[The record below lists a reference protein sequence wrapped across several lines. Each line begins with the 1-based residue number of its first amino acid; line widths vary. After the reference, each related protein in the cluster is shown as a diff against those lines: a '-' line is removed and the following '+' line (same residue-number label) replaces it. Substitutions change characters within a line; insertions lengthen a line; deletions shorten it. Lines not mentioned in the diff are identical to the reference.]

1 MHDPAYELLRITL
14 PRTSVNKG
22 ERTKGQGGN
31 RPPCMGRFGRTKK
44 RVGGPFGRALAPSPV
59 AIPATSWLRLA
70 ARPRLSRRVS
80 YSEPQPK
87 GPRTAGVYRRDPL

>member
-1 MHDPAYELLRITL
+1 VNFGEFLFFF

-44 RVGGPFGRALAPSPV
+44 GSGTLWKSPGP
-59 AIPATSWLRLA
+59 
-70 ARPRLSRRVS
+70 
-80 YSEPQPK
+80 
-87 GPRTAGVYRRDPL
+87 

>member
-1 MHDPAYELLRITL
+1 MHDPAYEHLRTPL

-44 RVGGPFGRALAPSPV
+44 GP
-59 AIPATSWLRLA
+59 
-70 ARPRLSRRVS
+70 
-80 YSEPQPK
+80 
-87 GPRTAGVYRRDPL
+87 DPLEEPRPLALWLFQPHPGFA

>member
-1 MHDPAYELLRITL
+1 MHDPAYELLRIPL

-44 RVGGPFGRALAPSPV
+44 GSGPFGRAPALAL
-59 AIPATSWLRLA
+59 WLF
-70 ARPRLSRRVS
+70 
-80 YSEPQPK
+80 QPHP
-87 GPRTAGVYRRDPL
+87 GFA

>member
-1 MHDPAYELLRITL
+1 MQDRGYELPRIPL

-44 RVGGPFGRALAPSPV
+44 GP
-59 AIPATSWLRLA
+59 
-70 ARPRLSRRVS
+70 
-80 YSEPQPK
+80 
-87 GPRTAGVYRRDPL
+87 DPLEEPGP

>member
-1 MHDPAYELLRITL
+1 MHDPAYELLRIPL

-44 RVGGPFGRALAPSPV
+44 GP
-59 AIPATSWLRLA
+59 
-70 ARPRLSRRVS
+70 
-80 YSEPQPK
+80 
-87 GPRTAGVYRRDPL
+87 DPLEEPGP

>member
-1 MHDPAYELLRITL
+1 MQDRGYGLPRIPL

-44 RVGGPFGRALAPSPV
+44 GP
-59 AIPATSWLRLA
+59 
-70 ARPRLSRRVS
+70 
-80 YSEPQPK
+80 
-87 GPRTAGVYRRDPL
+87 DPLEEPGP